1 MLSPR
6 ARASAGAGVECSA
19 AWRSPPQAASAPRN
33 RMPAAQAPP
42 LRHIVPV
49 VGHEVREPRTRVE
62 RGELLEPADRLAVD
76 EDLRHR
82 PPPGTLHEIRAQ
94 LGIAGDVDLVVCDA
108 ARL

>member
-19 AWRSPPQAASAPRN
+19 GGRSPPHAASVPKSTT
-33 RMPAAQAPP
+33 MAADAPP

-49 VGHEVREPRTRVE
+49 VGHEVREPRARVE
-62 RGELLEPADRLAVD
+62 RGELFEAADRLAVD

-82 PPPGTLHEIRAQ
+82 PPPGAPDEVRAQ
-94 LGIAGDVDLVVCDA
+94 RGIVAY
-108 ARL
+108 